1 MIVAPDAIEGP
12 SSFSTEKEKLIA
24 NILAYD
30 NHVESAKQLKV
41 RVHQNHEYT
50 KTLLILFWAHLSSEV
65 RGNSLISFCVIL
77 LTNQQTDLRPVE
89 ITVLTIVLSSLAAFC
104 H

>member
-1 MIVAPDAIEGP
+1 MSFQVWDGTRCPHRLLKVIVAPDAIEGP

-50 KTLLILFWAHLSSEV
+50 KTLLILFWAHPPSEV
-65 RGNSLISFCVIL
+65 RGNSLISFFVIL
-77 LTNQQTDLRPVE
+77 LTN
-89 ITVLTIVLSSLAAFC
+89 
-104 H
+104 